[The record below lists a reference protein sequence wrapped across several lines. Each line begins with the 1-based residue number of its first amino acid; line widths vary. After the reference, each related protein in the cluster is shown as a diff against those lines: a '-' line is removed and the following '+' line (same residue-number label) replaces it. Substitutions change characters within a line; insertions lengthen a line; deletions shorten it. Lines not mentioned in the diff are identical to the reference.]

1 MQRERPAE
9 RLFETATVFWLGA
22 IVPPLGA
29 GLSLAAL
36 VDRWRRRLLPG
47 PARIPAALVA
57 LAPSVWLVLWAWQ
70 KATALRF
77 DEASGLYQ
85 PLLDPSRLDPIRRL
99 FLVAFVVHYLAG
111 ATVGALWGARTAPT
125 GGALVRAGLGSIA
138 GAGWGWCL
146 AGLFFILGGAL
157 GLGPARLDLGVLF
170 VLVPVASLAV
180 ARWLE
185 RAAEESL
192 DWSRVA
198 D

>member
-1 MQRERPAE
+1 MPRNRPAE

-36 VDRWRRRLLPG
+36 VDRWRRRLLPS
-47 PARIPAALVA
+47 PARLPAALVA
-57 LAPSVWLVLWAWQ
+57 LLPCAWLVLWAWQ

-85 PLLDPSRLDPIRRL
+85 PMLDPARLDPIRRF
-99 FLVAFVVHYLAG
+99 FLLAFLLHYFAG
-111 ATVGALWGARTAPT
+111 ALVGALWGARTAPL
-125 GGALVRAGLGSIA
+125 GAATVRAGLGAIA
-138 GAGWGWCL
+138 GAGWAWCL
-146 AGLFFILGGAL
+146 AGAYFILGGAGRTRFDL
-157 GLGPARLDLGVLF
+157 GLLF

-185 RAAEESL
+185 REAEEKL
-192 DWSRVA
+192 DWTRVA